1 MLFTEWTYQIYAKYQ
16 KDPSN
21 LCCFWKGPIKL
32 MLCLRNGPI
41 ALMLFTEGTHQA
53 YFVYPMNPSNL
64 IAYSMDTSNLRYL
77 QYGSIKRMLF
87 TELTHQLI
95 LFTQRTHQT

>member
-1 MLFTEWTYQIYAKYQ
+1 MNSQIY
-16 KDPSN
+16 
-21 LCCFWKGPIKL
+21 
-32 MLCLRNGPI
+32 MLYNGPI

-87 TELTHQLI
+87 TGKFDVSMMYAI
-95 LFTQRTHQT
+95 